1 MKWRWRKE
9 READLERE
17 IQAHLDAEIEEAE
30 ARGLPARAAR
40 FSAQKTLGN
49 ATLIK
54 ENTRAAW
61 GWTSI
66 EVFVQ
71 DLRHAFRLFRKSPV
85 FTITAVLSLGIGIG
99 MNTAIFSLLDA
110 VLLRSLSVR
119 APEDLVLI
127 AEQTA
132 SRQSFSFSTPE
143 FRALAENDTLQ
154 RLSAFRPWR
163 FKTATQGEARFVNGE
178 LVSGNWF
185 SIVGVRP
192 FLGRALTE
200 QDDRNG
206 GNPVA
211 VLHFKY
217 WQREFGADPNVI
229 GRTIELQ
236 DHLVTV
242 VGVAPPDFQ
251 GLEPGKEVDITVPL
265 ALQPLL
271 MPGTPLL
278 DSPNAKWLRLIGRR
292 KRGLSIAQVQANL
305 ASRWAQLDRK
315 IKDSRLQILPGGQ
328 GLFDLRRQFSLP
340 LRLLMGASALVLLV
354 ACANLASLLLARA
367 TSRRQEIALRL
378 SLGAS
383 RGRLMRQ
390 LLTESMLLSAIGG
403 IFGIAIAYWGG
414 PVLVALMSRGRAPI
428 MVDLAIHTRALVFT
442 ALVTLATVVLFGIGP
457 ALRGTSSESL
467 HGSRLVDGRKGR
479 WTAALIISQ
488 VSLCLVVLACAGLLL
503 GSLRRLRQVD
513 AGFRKD
519 HVLLM
524 SIRPELSGYGG
535 SRAAQLYQGLYQ
547 RFSALPGV
555 QSVTLSMDTPLG
567 GISYTAGASRRGLDA
582 IEVSVNSVGPR
593 FFETMGI
600 PHPNGEGF
608 EPSGQR
614 WCASGCRDQRESCAG
629 FVSRKESLGR
639 RDNDWRIVDGDS
651 GRRKRHPLPKSP
663 SARAANG
670 LSALFADAE
679 YLGGVILRHPNRG
692 RSGEYRARDP
702 A

>member
-17 IQAHLDAEIEEAE
+17 IQAHLNAEIEEAE
-30 ARGLPARAAR
+30 ARGLPAQGAR
-40 FSAQKTLGN
+40 FSAQRTLGN

-110 VLLRSLSVR
+110 VLLRSLPVR

-127 AEQTA
+127 AEQSA
-132 SRQSFSFSTPE
+132 GRQSFSFSTPQ
-143 FRALAENDTLQ
+143 FRALVENETLQ
-154 RLSAFRPWR
+154 GLSAFRPWR
-163 FKTATQGEARFVNGE
+163 FKTATHGETRFVNGQ

-185 SIVGVRP
+185 SIVGVSP

-200 QDDRNG
+200 QDDRNGG

-236 DHLVTV
+236 DPLVTV

-265 ALQPLL
+265 ELQPLL

-278 DSPNAKWLRLIGRR
+278 DSPGAKWLRLIGRR
-292 KRGLSIAQVQANL
+292 KQGVSIAQVQANL

-367 TSRRQEIALRL
+367 TSRRQETALRL

-383 RGRLMRQ
+383 RGRLIRQ
-390 LLTESMLLSAIGG
+390 LLTESILLSVIGG
-403 IFGIAIAYWGG
+403 IFGIAIAYWGD

-442 ALVTLATVVLFGIGP
+442 ALVTLATGVLFGIGP

-467 HGSRLVDGRKGR
+467 RGSRLVDGRKGR

-524 SIRPELSGYGG
+524 SIRPELRGYSG
-535 SRAAQLYQGLYQ
+535 SRAAQPYQDLYQ

-567 GISYTAGASRRGLDA
+567 G
-582 IEVSVNSVGPR
+582 
-593 FFETMGI
+593 
-600 PHPNGEGF
+600 
-608 EPSGQR
+608 
-614 WCASGCRDQRESCAG
+614 
-629 FVSRKESLGR
+629 
-639 RDNDWRIVDGDS
+639 
-651 GRRKRHPLPKSP
+651 
-663 SARAANG
+663 
-670 LSALFADAE
+670 LS
-679 YLGGVILRHPNRG
+679 
-692 RSGEYRARDP
+692 
-702 A
+702 